1 MGLVNDNGVV
11 SIKVTVMLH
20 FCEQNAI
27 SHKLYRGLRAH
38 LIVKPNGIA
47 DTFADALPQFV
58 GNALRHSPSGQPA
71 RLGVS
76 NESSPTPTNI
86 QTNFRNLRG
95 FA

>member
-47 DTFADALPQFV
+47 DAFADALP
-58 GNALRHSPSGQPA
+58 
-71 RLGVS
+71 
-76 NESSPTPTNI
+76 
-86 QTNFRNLRG
+86 
-95 FA
+95 